1 MDALLQLSPATIAI
15 TLMVLALITLVS
27 LVMFSAS
34 YFHFRRQFDLHHDQ
48 LVILREDLGAL
59 CNGSLGLGERLA
71 RMESRLDT
79 LAKRQEHLE
88 LQEAPERSY
97 KQAIRLVR
105 QGANVE
111 ELMTDCGLARG
122 EAELV
127 LLSKQLDQ
135 SM

>member
-1 MDALLQLSPATIAI
+1 MNVLTQLTPTAIAIALL
-15 TLMVLALITLVS
+15 VLAVAAFTGLALLGMTI
-27 LVMFSAS
+27 
-34 YFHFRRQFDLHHDQ
+34 FHFRRLFVLHHHQ
-48 LVILREDLGAL
+48 LTIVREDLAAL
-59 CNGSLGLGERLA
+59 CHGSLGLGERLA
-71 RMESRLDT
+71 KLETRLANIAT
-79 LAKRQEHLE
+79 RQEHLE

-97 KQAIRLVR
+97 KQAIKLVR

-127 LLSKQLDQ
+127 LLSKQLDR